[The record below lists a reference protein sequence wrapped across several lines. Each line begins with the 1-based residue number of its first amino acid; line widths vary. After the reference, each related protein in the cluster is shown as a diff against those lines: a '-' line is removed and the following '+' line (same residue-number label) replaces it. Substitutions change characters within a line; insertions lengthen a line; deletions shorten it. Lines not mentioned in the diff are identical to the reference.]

1 MAKKR
6 VVRHRIFDL
15 TITLIIIVA
24 VTTLRAVMMPAG
36 DELMPNTDTPIGAIL
51 QNLQGSVP
59 TLSAL
64 IWAVVLFFASMGAGS
79 YGTQYSLYPAY
90 TLMAI
95 PIVAIT
101 AAAIMVSGEMLL
113 SAAALVIM
121 MLATKYIH
129 RFVMRSDSFSDLSLA
144 MLYYGLLP
152 LVVAPTAL
160 LYAAMPL
167 LVLIVRSSWR
177 HWVVCTSS
185 LAFPLLSVSYWS
197 WCAGEGFLTPIDEL
211 YTSMLTPS
219 EFSFFSTIN
228 PAGIILLGVLIVMSL
243 CSITLIISDK
253 YSLKVRSRAM
263 MRFNAL
269 LLLTSVGMFF
279 LPSATATLF
288 AIVAMPAAML
298 IPLIFVRMG
307 VRFTEMLYRLMLLAA
322 AANMVLLSV
331 M

>member
-59 TLSAL
+59 TLSAF
-64 IWAVVLFFASMGAGS
+64 IWAAVLFFASMGAGR

-129 RFVMRSDSFSDLSLA
+129 RFTMRSDSFSDLSLA

-152 LVVAPTAL
+152 LVVAPSAL

-167 LVLIVRSSWR
+167 LILFVRSSWQI
-177 HWVVCTSS
+177 
-185 LAFPLLSVSYWS
+185 
-197 WCAGEGFLTPIDEL
+197 G
-211 YTSMLTPS
+211 
-219 EFSFFSTIN
+219 
-228 PAGIILLGVLIVMSL
+228 
-243 CSITLIISDK
+243 
-253 YSLKVRSRAM
+253 RAH
-263 MRFNAL
+263 
-269 LLLTSVGMFF
+269 V
-279 LPSATATLF
+279 
-288 AIVAMPAAML
+288 
-298 IPLIFVRMG
+298 
-307 VRFTEMLYRLMLLAA
+307 
-322 AANMVLLSV
+322 
-331 M
+331 